1 MSVIVKEDKLKQ
13 ANSYVKNNREK
24 VDNTYRQKYHIMPP
38 IGWMNDPNGFSYYN
52 GEYHLFYQYNPYS
65 SMWGSIHWAHVKS
78 KDLVNWESIWYF

>member
-38 IGWMNDPNGFSYYN
+38 ILIIS
-52 GEYHLFYQYNPYS
+52 HLF
-65 SMWGSIHWAHVKS
+65 MGG
-78 KDLVNWESIWYF
+78 

>member
-38 IGWMNDPNGFSYYN
+38 IGWMNDPNGFSY
-52 GEYHLFYQYNPYS
+52 
-65 SMWGSIHWAHVKS
+65 
-78 KDLVNWESIWYF
+78 